1 MINRCEFLSTYGLRR
16 ERIGG
21 EIETGEK
28 DSVGDAAAAFTAT
41 AGQNDIVFIGRSRGV
56 GDLLPV
62 LVLFPF
68 MLFRG
73 IVVLVTEL
81 KRKPSS

>member
-41 AGQNDIVFIGRSRGV
+41 TGQNDIVFIGRSRGV

-62 LVLFPF
+62 LVLF